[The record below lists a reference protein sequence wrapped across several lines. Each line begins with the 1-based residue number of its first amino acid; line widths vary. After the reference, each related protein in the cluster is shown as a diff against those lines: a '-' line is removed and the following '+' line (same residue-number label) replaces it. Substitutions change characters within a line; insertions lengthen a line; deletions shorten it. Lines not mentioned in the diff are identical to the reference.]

1 MRGVR
6 WAPAYHL
13 RSILGSDDMGW
24 MGISDLPTFVVA
36 VLVFLAIPGP
46 GTVALLTA
54 TARSGVRAG
63 YAACFGLA
71 LGDQVLLWLAAGG
84 VAALLAANP
93 MLFRGVQWLGAAY
106 LVWIGVQLLRNRGDG
121 AGMVSLGNG
130 HWFRQGVLITLLNPK
145 AVLFYMAFFP
155 LFIDPARHRG
165 LATFAAMSVLIFVLG
180 LLYCSLLIL
189 AGHALRARVARDPRI
204 ATWLRRMAGACLI
217 GFGVRLAFN

>member
-1 MRGVR
+1 MS
-6 WAPAYHL
+6 PAYHS
-13 RSILGSDDMGW
+13 RSIRGGDDMGW

-46 GTVALLTA
+46 GTFALLTA
-54 TARSGVRAG
+54 TARGGVRGG
-63 YAACFGLA
+63 YAAFFGLA
-71 LGDQVLLWLAAGG
+71 LGDQILLWLAAGG

-106 LVWIGVQLLRNRGDG
+106 LVWIGVQLLRSRGDG
-121 AGMVSLGNG
+121 AGMVSMGSG
-130 HWFRQGVLITLLNPK
+130 HWFRQGLLITLLNPK

-155 LFIDPARHRG
+155 LFIDPAQHRG
-165 LATFAAMSVLIFVLG
+165 LATFATMSVLICVLG

-204 ATWLRRMAGACLI
+204 TTWLRRIAGACLV

>member
-1 MRGVR
+1 M
-6 WAPAYHL
+6 A
-13 RSILGSDDMGW
+13 W
-24 MGISDLPTFVVA
+24 MGISDVPTFVVS

-46 GTVALLTA
+46 GTFALLTA
-54 TARSGVRAG
+54 TARGGVRAG
-63 YAACFGLA
+63 YAAFLGLA

-106 LVWIGVQLLRNRGDG
+106 LVWIGVQLLRSRGDG
-121 AGMVSLGNG
+121 AGMVAMGRG
-130 HWFRQGVLITLLNPK
+130 HWFRQGMLITLLNPK

-165 LATFAAMSVLIFVLG
+165 LVTFAAMSVLICVLA

-189 AGHALRARVARDPRI
+189 TGHALRARVARDPRI
-204 ATWLRRMAGACLI
+204 ATWLRRIAGACLV